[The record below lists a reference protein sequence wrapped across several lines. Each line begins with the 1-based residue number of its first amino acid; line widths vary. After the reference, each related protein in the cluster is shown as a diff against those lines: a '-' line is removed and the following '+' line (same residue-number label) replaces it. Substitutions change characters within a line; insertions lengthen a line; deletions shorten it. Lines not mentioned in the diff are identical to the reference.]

1 MAVAFSVQ
9 QIKFEFLSYI
19 KEFEG
24 NDGGWFVGVCTDP
37 ETTLFASETV
47 DRQRDIWLW
56 KPTLTPRAALAVR
69 DYFQQKFEIPDA
81 RCSMPSADACCVFLY
96 RNGEATEAR

>member
-1 MAVAFSVQ
+1 MAFSVQ
-9 QIKFEFLSYI
+9 QIKFEFLSYM

-24 NDGGWFVGVCTDP
+24 NDGAWFVGVCADP
-37 ETTLFASETV
+37 EAALFASQMV

-56 KPTLTPRAALAVR
+56 KPALTPRAALAVR

-81 RCSMPSADACCVFLY
+81 RCSAPSAAACCVFLY
-96 RNGEATEAR
+96 RAGNEREYR